1 MRKAMLKAAAFAAM
15 LPALAG
21 CGADDW
27 FGEPDKPPLP
37 GKRIS
42 VLVHDTELSP
52 DRGKSVDIVLPRPE
66 ANADWPQT
74 GGYSHHAMQHIAIA
88 DTISRAWSTDIG
100 SGSSSENRLVS
111 APVVA
116 AGRVYVMDSG
126 ARVSAYDA
134 GDGHRLWRYDLT
146 PDADEDSVV
155 RGGGVAFDGGR
166 LFAATGVG
174 ELWALDAATG
184 GQFWKVALDAPLRA
198 APTVYGGRVFVVTA
212 SNRVVAYAAQDGAKL
227 WEFTGAEEAEGLLG
241 AASPA
246 ADLGVVVV
254 AMRSGALAALR
265 VENGS
270 LAWED
275 SLAGGRRSSG
285 FLSIGDIKAPPVIAG
300 GRVYATGNSGL
311 TAAIDLRTGGR
322 IWEKEIAGVDMP
334 WVAGGFLFMVG
345 TNNEVVALE
354 ARSGRILWV
363 TPLSQWLRPESR
375 GGRIVWNGP
384 ILAGDRLLL
393 AGSHGYVV
401 AISPYT
407 GKVIGYDRLSAGVSV
422 PPIAADGTVYFLTDD
437 ADLLA
442 YR

>member
-1 MRKAMLKAAAFAAM
+1 MKAMLKAAAAAAM
-15 LPALAG
+15 LSALAG
-21 CGADDW
+21 CGSDDW

-37 GKRIS
+37 GKRVS

-52 DRGKSVDIVLPRPE
+52 DRGKSVEIVLPRPE

-74 GGYSHHAMQHIAIA
+74 GGLSHHAMQHLAVGGEL
-88 DTISRAWSTDIG
+88 SRAWRSGIG
-100 SGSSSENRLVS
+100 TGADSENRLV
-111 APVVA
+111 APPVVA
-116 AGRVYVMDSG
+116 GGRVYAMDSG
-126 ARVSAYDA
+126 ARVSAYDVA
-134 GDGHRLWRYDLT
+134 DGKRLWRFDLT
-146 PDADEDSVV
+146 PDDDEDSVV
-155 RGGGVAFDGGR
+155 RGGGIAFDGGR

-174 ELWALDAATG
+174 GLWVLDAATG
-184 GQFWKVALDAPLRA
+184 GQFWQVQLDAPLRA
-198 APTVYGGRVFVVTA
+198 APTVYGGRVFVITA

-227 WEFTGAEEAEGLLG
+227 WEFTGQEAAEGLLG

-285 FLSIGDIKAPPVIAG
+285 FLSIGDIKGPPVISG

-334 WVAGGFLFMVG
+334 WVAGDFLFMVS

-354 ARSGRILWV
+354 ARGGRILWV
-363 TPLSQWLRPESR
+363 TPLSQWQRPDTR
-375 GGRIVWNGP
+375 GGRIVWSGP
-384 ILAGDRLLL
+384 VLAGDRLLL

-407 GKVIGYDRLSAGVSV
+407 GKVVGYEKLSAGVSV
-422 PPIAADGTVYFLTDD
+422 PPVVAGGTVYFLTDD